1 MNSHLNP
8 YSNQGRR
15 GLSNGAL
22 SPDWQGLAPYA
33 TRLAIQQGAKR
44 VFIDPLA
51 QVMSMKITVELDDAT
66 ATIER
71 RIINGRVTGLKRH
84 EGCKVTIIVHKP
96 DRL

>member
-1 MNSHLNP
+1 MNCHLKP
-8 YSNQGRR
+8 YPNQGRS

-22 SPDWQGLAPYA
+22 SPDWQELTPYA
-33 TRLAIQQGAKR
+33 PQMAIQQGAKR

-51 QVMSMKITVELDDAT
+51 RVMSMKITVELDDAT

>member
-1 MNSHLNP
+1 M
-8 YSNQGRR
+8 
-15 GLSNGAL
+15 
-22 SPDWQGLAPYA
+22 
-33 TRLAIQQGAKR
+33 
-44 VFIDPLA
+44 FIDPLA